1 MFCDDRLEESNVK
14 HPALTRIF
22 SLVLA
27 VLCLT
32 MLLAGLGI
40 TNTAIRSR
48 RADLA
53 DHQRLSDR
61 IEEYRQIRDALEG
74 SPSYEDFNRD
84 LQELLAQ
91 HEKDASRHRMDLA
104 IFTATRGGVRT
115 GEAALRQGEY
125 AYWQGKSQYEAG
137 LKLFEEQEAA
147 FWEGYNQ
154 FQEGK
159 RQLEEGRKTLELAES
174 ALAGIRSQIA
184 RNRALAAILES
195 DDENARQELTVAAYD
210 SLLQSLDNA
219 TQLYGTLKSQGGISA
234 EQMQMLAQMLAQE
247 TGTDAGEFLD
257 GVTWEGISADSME
270 ELEARVR
277 QTTGMSME
285 DIRARIQAQR
295 DAAASMDADSPISEE
310 QFALLQIAYVQ
321 SKFWL
326 DQVDAL
332 MEEKVSGYEAK
343 LSETRAQLDAAQAQI
358 DAMEP
363 MMEEGKT
370 AIEQGRAALDQ
381 AGAQLEMAGQTIWA
395 ARAQLEAKKA
405 ELKETEKRLREEKE
419 KLDREADELAE
430 KSSRAEEL
438 KELERQETSVRV
450 MLLERD
456 AIRDRVD
463 GGMDLLDA
471 ADEADRVLLQ
481 QLKERFTGRI
491 LVGGLMVLGGVVGF
505 TGIPAAF
512 ERNKS
517 RFWLIAPVALCLG
530 FAAAVEILCRL
541 LGRGDSYSA
550 LGVTVFA
557 LIQLAL
563 VIPKKKKT

>member
-1 MFCDDRLEESNVK
+1 MK

-48 RADLA
+48 TADLA

-61 IEEYRQIRDALEG
+61 IEEYRQIRASLEG
-74 SPSYEDFNRD
+74 CPSYEEFDRE
-84 LQELLAQ
+84 LQQLLAR
-91 HEKDASRHRMDLA
+91 HEKEASQHRIDLA
-104 IFTATRGGVRT
+104 IFTATRGGVNA

-159 RQLEEGRKTLELAES
+159 RQLAEGRKTLELAET
-174 ALAGIRSQIA
+174 AMAGIHAQIA

-247 TGTDAGEFLD
+247 SGTDAGEFLD
-257 GVTWEGISADSME
+257 GVTWEGISAESME

-285 DIRARIQAQR
+285 DIRARIQTQR
-295 DAAASMDADSPISEE
+295 DEAAAMDADSPISEE
-310 QFALLQIAYVQ
+310 QFALLQAAYAQ
-321 SKFWL
+321 SKLWL
-326 DQVDAL
+326 DQVNAA
-332 MEEKVSGYEAK
+332 MEEKLGEYD
-343 LSETRAQLDAAQAQI
+343 AQLAEIRTQLDEAQMQI

-363 MMEEGKT
+363 VLEEGRA

-405 ELKETEKRLREEKE
+405 ELKETEKKLREEKE
-419 KLDREADELAE
+419 RLDREADELAE

-471 ADEADRVLLQ
+471 ADEAAGCLLQ

-491 LVGGLMVLGGVVGF
+491 LVAGLMVLGGAAGF
-505 TGIPAAF
+505 AGIPAAF
-512 ERNKS
+512 ERKKS
-517 RFWLIAPVALCLG
+517 RLWLIAPVALCLG

-550 LGVTVFA
+550 LGVAVFA

-563 VIPKKKKT
+563 VIPKKKKKT